1 MAHGR
6 SAVDYRSGGGVD
18 LPIIYLESD
27 AYRADGELEDK
38 IIGDSEDVLGS
49 SEDKA
54 TNGLRAILG
63 HPLQQVRSVE
73 PLRVVRLVRRGQHD

>member
-1 MAHGR
+1 
-6 SAVDYRSGGGVD
+6 

-63 HPLQQVRSVE
+63 NPLQQVRSVEPLRVARLGSVE

>member
-1 MAHGR
+1 
-6 SAVDYRSGGGVD
+6 

-63 HPLQQVRSVE
+63 HPLQQVRSAEPLRQVCSAE

>member
-1 MAHGR
+1 M
-6 SAVDYRSGGGVD
+6 
-18 LPIIYLESD
+18 PIIYLESD

-63 HPLQQVRSVE
+63 NPLQQVRSVE
-73 PLRVVRLVRRGQHD
+73 PLRVVRLVGRGQHD

>member
-1 MAHGR
+1 M
-6 SAVDYRSGGGVD
+6 
-18 LPIIYLESD
+18 PIIYLESD
-27 AYRADGELEDK
+27 AYRADRELEDK

-63 HPLQQVRSVE
+63 RPLQQVRSVE

>member
-1 MAHGR
+1 M
-6 SAVDYRSGGGVD
+6 
-18 LPIIYLESD
+18 PIIYLESD

-63 HPLQQVRSVE
+63 HPLRQVRSVE
-73 PLRVVRLVRRGQHD
+73 PLRVVRLVGRGQHD

>member
-1 MAHGR
+1 M
-6 SAVDYRSGGGVD
+6 
-18 LPIIYLESD
+18 PIIYLESD

-63 HPLQQVRSVE
+63 HPLQQVRSAE

>member
-1 MAHGR
+1 
-6 SAVDYRSGGGVD
+6 

-63 HPLQQVRSVE
+63 HPLRQVRSME
-73 PLRVVRLVRRGQHD
+73 PPRVVRSVRKGQLRVVRLVGRGAT